1 MRCFNKKDLFNIVN
15 KRRIFVKRLKKK
27 ANSELNYEIE
37 LALVDLVFSND
48 GSNLIEL
55 YNEIDQ
61 DCFYNGEV
69 YKILYLD
76 DRKLIKD
83 LQVKK
88 DEMGIYVKCK
98 DLINSIYENVT
109 VGDWTST
116 SKQYE
121 NLDLIGLDITVN
133 NPISV
138 VIKFNCKNG
147 IDLNK
152 LSKRCL
158 ENFNNENIDSYNEE
172 LNALI
177 EITDQQNEVFAKM
190 SKDYEILS
198 ISDVDINEFSG
209 TVNILNLEL
218 E

>member
-1 MRCFNKKDLFNIVN
+1 M
-15 KRRIFVKRLKKK
+15 KRLRKK

-37 LALVDLVFSND
+37 MALIDLVFSND

-69 YKILYLD
+69 YRILYLN
-76 DRKLIKD
+76 DRELIKNIKT
-83 LQVKK
+83 KK
-88 DEMGIYVKCK
+88 DEMGIYVKCE
-98 DLINSIYENVT
+98 DLIHSIQEKIET
-109 VGDWTST
+109 GDWQST
-116 SKQYE
+116 TKSYD
-121 NLDLIGLDITVN
+121 NINSLGIDITVN

-152 LSKRCL
+152 LSQKCL
-158 ENFNNENIDSYNEE
+158 NDFKKNSAPEVYIKE
-172 LNALI
+172 LNGLVD
-177 EITDQQNEVFAKM
+177 ITGQQDEVYAKIQNN
-190 SKDYEILS
+190 YEIVS
-198 ISDVDINEFSG
+198 ISDININEFSG
-209 TVNILNLEL
+209 TVNIINLEL

>member
-1 MRCFNKKDLFNIVN
+1 M
-15 KRRIFVKRLKKK
+15 KRLRKK
-27 ANSELNYEIE
+27 ANSELNYDIE

-55 YNEIDQ
+55 YNTIDR
-61 DCFYNGEV
+61 DCIYNGEV
-69 YKILYLD
+69 YRILYLN
-76 DRKLIKD
+76 DRKLIENIKT
-83 LQVKK
+83 QK

-98 DLINSIYENVT
+98 DLIYSIREKIET
-109 VGDWTST
+109 GDWQST
-116 SKQYE
+116 TKSYD
-121 NLDLIGLDITVN
+121 NINSLGIDITVN

-138 VIKFNCKNG
+138 VIKFNCQNG

-152 LSKRCL
+152 LSQKCL
-158 ENFNNENIDSYNEE
+158 NDFKENNASEIYIKE
-172 LNALI
+172 LNELVD
-177 EITDQQNEVFAKM
+177 ITNQQQEVYAKM
-190 SKDYEILS
+190 SKNYEILS

>member
-1 MRCFNKKDLFNIVN
+1 M
-15 KRRIFVKRLKKK
+15 KRLKKK
-27 ANSELNYEIE
+27 ANSELNYDIE

-76 DRKLIKD
+76 SRKLIKD
-83 LQVKK
+83 LHVKK

-98 DLINSIYENVT
+98 DLINSIYENIT

-116 SKQYE
+116 SKQHE
-121 NLDLIGLDITVN
+121 DINSIGLDITVN

-138 VIKFNCKNG
+138 VIEFNCKNG

-158 ENFNNENIDSYNEE
+158 ENFNNENISNYDKE

-177 EITDQQNEVFAKM
+177 EITDQQNEVYAKT
-190 SKDYEILS
+190 SKDYEIVS
-198 ISDVDINEFSG
+198 ISGVDINEFSG

>member
-1 MRCFNKKDLFNIVN
+1 M
-15 KRRIFVKRLKKK
+15 KRLKKK

-37 LALVDLVFSND
+37 MALVDLVFSND

-55 YNEIDQ
+55 YDVIDQ
-61 DCFYNGEV
+61 DCFYNGTV

-83 LQVKK
+83 LKVKK

-98 DLINSIYENVT
+98 DLVDSIYENII

-121 NLDLIGLDITVN
+121 DLDSIGLDITVN
-133 NPISV
+133 NPISIV
-138 VIKFNCKNG
+138 VKFNCKNG
-147 IDLNK
+147 IDVNK

-158 ENFNNENIDSYNEE
+158 ENFNNENVNNYDKE

-177 EITDQQNEVFAKM
+177 EISGQQNEVYAKT

-198 ISDVDINEFSG
+198 ISGVDINEFSG

>member
-1 MRCFNKKDLFNIVN
+1 M
-15 KRRIFVKRLKKK
+15 KRLRKK

-37 LALVDLVFSND
+37 MSLVDLVFSND

-61 DCFYNGEV
+61 DCFYNGIV

-83 LQVKK
+83 LRVKK
-88 DEMGIYVKCK
+88 DEMGIYVKCE
-98 DLINSIYENVT
+98 DLVNSIYENIT

-121 NLDLIGLDITVN
+121 DLDSIGLDITVS

-138 VIKFNCKNG
+138 VVEFNCKNG

-158 ENFNNENIDSYNEE
+158 EKFNNENISNYDKE

-177 EITDQQNEVFAKM
+177 EITDQQNEVYAKM

-198 ISDVDINEFSG
+198 ISGVNINEFSG

>member
-1 MRCFNKKDLFNIVN
+1 M
-15 KRRIFVKRLKKK
+15 KRLRKK

-37 LALVDLVFSND
+37 MSLVDLVFSND

-55 YNEIDQ
+55 YNEIDS
-61 DCFYNGEV
+61 DCFYNGIV

-83 LQVKK
+83 LKVKK

-98 DLINSIYENVT
+98 DLVNSIYENII

-121 NLDLIGLDITVN
+121 DLDSIGLDITVS

-147 IDLNK
+147 IDVNK

-158 ENFNNENIDSYNEE
+158 ENFNNENISNYDKE

-177 EITDQQNEVFAKM
+177 EISDQQNEVYAKT
-190 SKDYEILS
+190 SKDYEIVS
-198 ISDVDINEFSG
+198 ISGVDINEFSG
-209 TVNILNLEL
+209 TVNIINLEL

>member
-1 MRCFNKKDLFNIVN
+1 M
-15 KRRIFVKRLKKK
+15 KRLKKK

-37 LALVDLVFSND
+37 MALVDLVFSND

-61 DCFYNGEV
+61 DCFYNGVV
-69 YKILYLD
+69 YKILYLN

-83 LQVKK
+83 LKVKK

-98 DLINSIYENVT
+98 DLVNSIYENIT

-121 NLDLIGLDITVN
+121 DLDSIGLDITVS

-138 VIKFNCKNG
+138 VVEFNCKNG

-158 ENFNNENIDSYNEE
+158 ENFNNENISNYDKE

-177 EITDQQNEVFAKM
+177 EITDQQHEVYAQM

-198 ISDVDINEFSG
+198 ISGVDINEFSG
-209 TVNILNLEL
+209 TVNIVNLEL